1 MLELNI
7 LPKGTKV
14 RFIGHPCART
24 EGACLKQGDVLTV
37 VRQWRG
43 RYTFEENNLLLLLE
57 DVEEV

>member
-14 RFIGHPCART
+14 RFIGHPCGRT
-24 EGACLKQGDVLTV
+24 EGAGLKVGDIITV

-43 RYTFEENNLLLLLE
+43 RYIFEENDLLLLLE
-57 DVEEV
+57 DVEEL